1 MTVLSGYALET
12 LREGG
17 EFTLYR
23 GWQHGN
29 PLPVLVLTP
38 VAEQPTPAS
47 LKQLEHEYSLAAELE
62 PAWAARPL
70 ALARHQHDIQ
80 GKIER
85 ERAGRLEVQDALGVQ
100 AARYA
105 DDGRPRRVGD
115 PLDRIWISS
124 SSRRRG

>member
-1 MTVLSGYALET
+1 VAKLQPIANKNEASMTELSGYVLET

-47 LKQLEHEYSLAAELE
+47 LRTSRHLYLQSSRSYS
-62 PAWAARPL
+62 R
-70 ALARHQHDIQ
+70 
-80 GKIER
+80 
-85 ERAGRLEVQDALGVQ
+85 RLLRSAI
-100 AARYA
+100 
-105 DDGRPRRVGD
+105 RPRPALRVIFDAALLNGN
-115 PLDRIWISS
+115 
-124 SSRRRG
+124 